1 MILKLL
7 LPIGIAITFLW
18 GNGVGPDVRGADPPD
33 GGGSNSVPPGIDRAL
48 QGETGPG
55 HPPGD
60 VTPGS
65 TLANAEPSP
74 TATPLPPQQIPG
86 PTLWPSATPASTPT
100 PVPAATPTPGPTPTP
115 TPIPTPVPDP
125 ILVGAGDIALCGSS
139 GDEATAQLLD
149 AIFSGGAYGNV
160 FTAGDNAYNSGTA
173 SEFADC
179 YEPSWGRHK
188 ARTKPAPGNH
198 DYYTGDASGYFGY
211 FGAATGDP
219 SKGYY
224 SYNLGSWHIIVVN
237 SNCSEVGG
245 CDAGSPQEQ
254 WLRVDL
260 AANPAACTLAYWHH
274 SRFSSSSVHGSSTAT
289 QAIWQALYDYGAE
302 VVVSGHD
309 HDYERFAPQDA
320 NGAADPAGGIRQFVV
335 GTGGKSH
342 YAFGAPIA
350 NSEVRNGDT
359 YGVLK
364 MTLHSTSF
372 DWEFVPVAGK
382 TFSDSGSQSC
392 H

>member
-1 MILKLL
+1 MLAVILKLL
-7 LPIGIAITFLW
+7 LPIGIALTFLW
-18 GNGVGPDVRGADPPD
+18 GNGVGPDVQGAEPPD
-33 GGGSNSVPPGIDRAL
+33 GGGSDSVPPGIDRAL
-48 QGETGPG
+48 QGDTGPG

-65 TLANAEPSP
+65 TPATAEPSP
-74 TATPLPPQQIPG
+74 T
-86 PTLWPSATPASTPT
+86 
-100 PVPAATPTPGPTPTP
+100 
-115 TPIPTPVPDP
+115 PTPVPDP
-125 ILVGAGDIALCGSS
+125 ILVGAGDIALCGSG

-149 AIFSGGAYGNV
+149 AIFSGGTHGNV
-160 FTAGDNAYNSGTA
+160 FTAGDNVYNSGTA

-179 YEPSWGRHK
+179 YEPTWGRHK
-188 ARTKPAPGNH
+188 GRTKPAPGNH
-198 DYYTGDASGYFGY
+198 DYLTGGASGYFGY
-211 FGAATGDP
+211 FGAAAGDP

-237 SNCSEVGG
+237 SNCSEVDG

-254 WLRVDL
+254 WLRADL

-274 SRFSSSSVHGSSTAT
+274 PRFSSGLHGSSTLT

-302 VVVSGHD
+302 VVVNGHD
-309 HDYERFAPQDA
+309 HDYELFAPQDP
-320 NGAADPAGGIRQFVV
+320 NGEPDPQVGIRQFVV

-342 YAFGAPIA
+342 YSFGVPIA

>member
-1 MILKLL
+1 
-7 LPIGIAITFLW
+7 
-18 GNGVGPDVRGADPPD
+18 
-33 GGGSNSVPPGIDRAL
+33 
-48 QGETGPG
+48 
-55 HPPGD
+55 

-65 TLANAEPSP
+65 TPATAEPS
-74 TATPLPPQQIPG
+74 
-86 PTLWPSATPASTPT
+86 
-100 PVPAATPTPGPTPTP
+100 PTP

-125 ILVGAGDIALCGSS
+125 ILVGAGDIALCGSG

-149 AIFSGGAYGNV
+149 AIFSGGAPGNV

-179 YEPSWGRHK
+179 YDPTWGRHK
-188 ARTKPAPGNH
+188 AMTKPAPGNH
-198 DYYTGDASGYFGY
+198 DYLTASASGYFGY
-211 FGAATGDP
+211 FGAAAGDP

-245 CDAGSPQEQ
+245 CGAGSPQEQ
-254 WLRVDL
+254 WLRADL

-274 SRFSSSSVHGSSTAT
+274 PRFSSGLHGSSTLT
-289 QAIWQALYDYGAE
+289 QAIWQALYDYDAE
-302 VVVSGHD
+302 VVINGHD
-309 HDYERFAPQDA
+309 HDYERFAPQDPD
-320 NGAADPAGGIRQFVV
+320 GAPDPEGGIRQFVV
-335 GTGGKSH
+335 GIGGKSH
-342 YAFGAPIA
+342 YSFGVPIA

-372 DWEFVPVAGK
+372 DWEFVPVTGMP
-382 TFSDSGSQSC
+382 FSDSGSQPC

>member
-1 MILKLL
+1 M
-7 LPIGIAITFLW
+7 
-18 GNGVGPDVRGADPPD
+18 
-33 GGGSNSVPPGIDRAL
+33 
-48 QGETGPG
+48 
-55 HPPGD
+55 
-60 VTPGS
+60 
-65 TLANAEPSP
+65 
-74 TATPLPPQQIPG
+74 
-86 PTLWPSATPASTPT
+86 
-100 PVPAATPTPGPTPTP
+100 
-115 TPIPTPVPDP
+115 
-125 ILVGAGDIALCGSS
+125 GAGDIALCGSG

-149 AIFSGGAYGNV
+149 AIFSGGAPGNV

-179 YEPSWGRHK
+179 YEPTWGRHK

-198 DYYTGDASGYFGY
+198 DYNTGGASGYFGY
-211 FGAATGDP
+211 FGAAAGDP

-224 SYNLGSWHIIVVN
+224 SYNLGTWHIIVVN

-254 WLRVDL
+254 WLRADL
-260 AANPAACTLAYWHH
+260 AANPAVCTLAYWHH
-274 SRFSSSSVHGSSTAT
+274 PRFSSSSTHGSSTLT
-289 QAIWQALYDYGAE
+289 QAIWQALYDYDAE

-309 HDYERFAPQDA
+309 HNYERFAPQDA
-320 NGAADPAGGIRQFVV
+320 NGGADPAGGIRQFVV

-342 YAFGAPIA
+342 YSFGAPIA
-350 NSEVRNGDT
+350 NSDVRNGDT